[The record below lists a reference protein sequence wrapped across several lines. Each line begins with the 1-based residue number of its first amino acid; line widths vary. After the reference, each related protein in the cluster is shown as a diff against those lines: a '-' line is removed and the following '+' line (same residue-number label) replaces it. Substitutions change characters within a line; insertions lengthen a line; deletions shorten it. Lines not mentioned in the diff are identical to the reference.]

1 MAGMTGFLLRRLGQA
16 IAVVFG
22 VALLTFL
29 LFHAFAPDP
38 VRAALG
44 QHANASSVAALRAQW
59 GLDRPL
65 LQQFWLF
72 LRQIVH
78 FDFGRSFVNGDDLAT
93 LIGSGAWVSLAVTV
107 PPFVAGLL
115 ISVAVALFVAYHRGG
130 WIDRL
135 ARALFVGG
143 MSVSALVYVIVL
155 QYGLAYKLGWFPIN
169 GYASGLA
176 APHYLLLP
184 WLILLAVSIGPDVR
198 LYRNVLLNEVRA
210 DHVRTARAK
219 GASEARVLVR
229 HVLPNAA
236 IPILTNT
243 VSSLP
248 FLILGSLLLERF
260 FSIPGIGDLVVS
272 SLANGDFPVLKAV
285 TVLSALALV
294 AFNLLT
300 DLLYA
305 WADPRVR
312 LA

>member
-1 MAGMTGFLLRRLGQA
+1 MTAFLLRRLGQA
-16 IAVVFG
+16 LAVVFG

-44 QHANASSVAALRAQW
+44 QHANPSSVAALRAQW

-72 LRQIVH
+72 LSQIVH

-93 LIGSGAWVSLAVTV
+93 LIGNGAWVSLAVTV
-107 PPFVAGLL
+107 PPFIAGLL

-135 ARALFVGG
+135 SRALFVGG

-169 GYASGLA
+169 GFAGGWGAL
-176 APHYLLLP
+176 HYLLLP

-198 LYRNVLLNEVRA
+198 LYRSVLLNEVRA

-248 FLILGSLLLERF
+248 SLILGSLLLERF

>member
-1 MAGMTGFLLRRLGQA
+1 MTRFLLRRLGQA
-16 IAVVFG
+16 LAVVFG

-72 LRQIVH
+72 LSQIIH

-93 LIGSGAWVSLAVTV
+93 LIGNGAWVSLAVTV

-130 WIDRL
+130 RIDRL
-135 ARALFVGG
+135 SRALFVGG

-169 GYASGLA
+169 GYAGGWA

-300 DLLYA
+300 DLLYV

>member
-1 MAGMTGFLLRRLGQA
+1 MTRFLLRRLGQA
-16 IAVVFG
+16 LAVVFG

-44 QHANASSVAALRAQW
+44 QHANASSWRRCARSGGW
-59 GLDRPL
+59 TGRC

-72 LRQIVH
+72 LSQIIH

-93 LIGSGAWVSLAVTV
+93 LIGNGAWVSLAVTV

-130 WIDRL
+130 RIDRL
-135 ARALFVGG
+135 SRALFVGG

-169 GYASGLA
+169 GYAGGWA

-198 LYRNVLLNEVRA
+198 LYRNVLLTKCVPTTCAPRA
-210 DHVRTARAK
+210 RRARARP
-219 GASEARVLVR
+219 ACWCDTCCRTRPFPSSPTRSARC
-229 HVLPNAA
+229 P
-236 IPILTNT
+236 
-243 VSSLP
+243 S
-248 FLILGSLLLERF
+248 
-260 FSIPGIGDLVVS
+260 
-272 SLANGDFPVLKAV
+272 
-285 TVLSALALV
+285 
-294 AFNLLT
+294 
-300 DLLYA
+300 
-305 WADPRVR
+305 
-312 LA
+312 

>member
-1 MAGMTGFLLRRLGQA
+1 MTRFLLRRLGQA
-16 IAVVFG
+16 VAVVFG

-44 QHANASSVAALRAQW
+44 QHANPSSVAALRAQW

-72 LRQIVH
+72 LSQIVH

-93 LIGSGAWVSLAVTV
+93 LIGKGAWVSLAVTL
-107 PPFVAGLL
+107 PPFVAGVL

-135 ARALFVGG
+135 SRALFVGG

-169 GYASGLA
+169 GYAGGWGAL
-176 APHYLLLP
+176 HYLLLP

-198 LYRNVLLNEVRA
+198 LYRSVLLNEVRA